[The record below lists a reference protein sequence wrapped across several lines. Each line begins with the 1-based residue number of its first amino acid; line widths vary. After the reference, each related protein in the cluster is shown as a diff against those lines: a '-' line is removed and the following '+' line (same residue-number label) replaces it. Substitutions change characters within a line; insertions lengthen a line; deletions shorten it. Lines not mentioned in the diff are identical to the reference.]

1 MSQFVSIRLRH
12 DTAERLKRFARQLG
26 KTPSETIAIL
36 IEESPLT
43 ETREILIEESH
54 KESKFPYIEFRHSPS
69 GRKPY
74 LKNSRLA
81 VWEVIQIAQSYG
93 LDEEKT
99 AVHFHRPLEWVR
111 SALLYAEAYH
121 SEVQTAIADAQTI
134 NETTLKRLLPQLET
148 IAVSPDSPL
157 N

>member
-1 MSQFVSIRLRH
+1 MSQVISTRLPDR
-12 DTAERLKRFARQLG
+12 TAERLKQLARRLG
-26 KTPSETIAIL
+26 KTPSETSAIL
-36 IEESPLT
+36 IEESL
-43 ETREILIEESH
+43 RESE
-54 KESKFPYIEFRHSPS
+54 FPYIEFRQSPL
-69 GRKPY
+69 GRQPY
-74 LKNSRLA
+74 LKNSSLA
-81 VWEVIQIAQSYG
+81 LWEVIQIAQSYE

-111 SALLYAEAYH
+111 SALLYAEAYQ

-148 IAVSPDSPL
+148 ITVSPDSPL

>member
-1 MSQFVSIRLRH
+1 MSQVISTRLPDR
-12 DTAERLKRFARQLG
+12 TAERLKQLAREWG
-26 KTPSETIAIL
+26 KTPSETSAIL
-36 IEESPLT
+36 IEESL
-43 ETREILIEESH
+43 RESE
-54 KESKFPYIEFRHSPS
+54 FPYIEFRQSPL
-69 GRKPY
+69 GRQPY
-74 LKNSRLA
+74 LKNSSLA
-81 VWEVIQIAQSYG
+81 LWEVIQIAQSYE

-121 SEVQTAIADAQTI
+121 LEVQTAIADAQTI

-148 IAVSPDSPL
+148 ITVSPDSPL

>member
-1 MSQFVSIRLRH
+1 MQVEKFMYQVVSTRLPDR
-12 DTAERLKRFARQLG
+12 TAERLKRFARQLG
-26 KTPSETIAIL
+26 KTPSETSAIL
-36 IEESPLT
+36 IEESL
-43 ETREILIEESH
+43 RESE
-54 KESKFPYIEFRHSPS
+54 FPYIEFRHSPL
-69 GRKPY
+69 GRQPY
-74 LKNSRLA
+74 LKNSSLA
-81 VWEVIQIAQSYG
+81 LWEVIQIAQSYE

-148 IAVSPDSPL
+148 ITLSSDSPL
-157 N
+157 D

>member
-1 MSQFVSIRLRH
+1 MSQVVSTRLSDR
-12 DTAERLKRFARQLG
+12 TAERLKRFARQLG
-26 KTPSETIAIL
+26 KTPSETSAIL
-36 IEESPLT
+36 IEESL
-43 ETREILIEESH
+43 RESE
-54 KESKFPYIEFRHSPS
+54 FPYIEFRHSPL
-69 GRKPY
+69 GRQPY
-74 LKNSRLA
+74 LKNSSLA
-81 VWEVIQIAQSYG
+81 LWEVIQIAQSYE

-121 SEVQTAIADAQTI
+121 LEVQTAIADAQTI

-148 IAVSPDSPL
+148 ITVSPDSPL

>member
-1 MSQFVSIRLRH
+1 MQVEKFMYQVVSTRLPDR
-12 DTAERLKRFARQLG
+12 TAERLKRFARQLG
-26 KTPSETIAIL
+26 KTPSETSAIL
-36 IEESPLT
+36 IEESL
-43 ETREILIEESH
+43 RESE
-54 KESKFPYIEFRHSPS
+54 FPYIEFRHSPL
-69 GRKPY
+69 GRQPY
-74 LKNSRLA
+74 LKNSSLA
-81 VWEVIQIAQSYG
+81 LWEVIQIAQSYE

-121 SEVQTAIADAQTI
+121 LEVQTAIADAQTI

-148 IAVSPDSPL
+148 ITVSPDSPL